1 MLPNHIATYVSCD
14 PSTGEVVY
22 TRLSQSG
29 QALQQQVR
37 HLKRQQQKWQHLDS
51 VKRATQLSAF
61 AKALTEER
69 NRLAKQVNQETGRL
83 LVETQAEIDKSIR
96 LIDYYTGIAPHLL
109 ASKPVLT
116 EATNS
121 EILFEPLGIVLA
133 IMPWNY
139 PIWQVLRFAIPALL
153 SGNACLIKP
162 ATSVAQSTEALLKIA
177 QSVQL
182 TVLDVTW
189 LDNTQ
194 IEEAIHLTDAVA
206 FTGSTAT
213 GQHIASLA
221 GRHLKKTVLELG
233 GSNPLIVLA
242 DANVSQAAQ
251 DACLSRFRD
260 AGQSCNAAKRLIVV
274 PEIASAFIRAFVG
287 YASQLVWGATLSP
300 LSREDLRQK
309 LHSQVQDAINH
320 GAKLLL
326 GGVLPESKGFFY
338 PATILDEVNP
348 NCRLYHEEAFGPVA
362 SILRA
367 SSTKD
372 AIRLANDTP
381 FGLGASIYTNNVAQG
396 KIYAKQI
403 QAGSVFINRYTSS
416 DLKLPFGGIKSSGY
430 GRELSVFGLY
440 EFVNIKTYWQK

>member
-1 MLPNHIATYVSCD
+1 MLLDSTATYVSCN
-14 PSTGEVVY
+14 PSTGKVVY
-22 TRLSQSG
+22 TQPHQNRETLY
-29 QALQQQVR
+29 QQVN
-37 HLKRQQQKWQHLDS
+37 HLRFHQQKWQNLDTTE
-51 VKRATQLSAF
+51 RAAQLSDF
-61 AKALTEER
+61 AKALARKR
-69 NRLAKQVNQETGRL
+69 NHLAKQVNQETGRL
-83 LVETQAEIDKSIR
+83 LGETQAEIDKSIQ
-96 LIDYYTGIAPHLL
+96 LIDYYTSIAPHLL
-109 ASKPVLT
+109 ASKTVLT
-116 EATNS
+116 QATYS
-121 EILFEPLGIVLA
+121 EVQFEPLGLVLA

-162 ATSVAQSTEALLKIA
+162 ATCVAQSTQELLKIA

-182 TVLDVTW
+182 AVLDIAW

-194 IEEAIHLTDAVA
+194 IEEAIHSADAVA
-206 FTGSTAT
+206 FTGSTLT

-233 GSNPLIVLA
+233 GSNPFIVLA

-274 PEIASAFIRAFVG
+274 PEIASTFIHAFVDN
-287 YASQLVWGATLSP
+287 ASKLVWGSTLAP
-300 LSREDLRQK
+300 LAREDLRQK
-309 LHSQVQDAINH
+309 LHGQVQDAIKH

-326 GGVLPESKGFFY
+326 GGTLPKGRGFFY
-338 PATILDEVNP
+338 PATVIDSVNP
-348 NCRLYHEEAFGPVA
+348 NCRLYHEEVFGPVA

-367 SSTKD
+367 SSLKD
-372 AIRLANDTP
+372 AIRLANDTQ
-381 FGLGASIYTNNVAQG
+381 FGLGASIYTNNIDQG
-396 KIYAKQI
+396 KIYAQQI

-416 DLKLPFGGIKSSGY
+416 DLRLPFGGIKSSGY
-430 GRELSVFGLY
+430 GRELSAFGLY